1 MATAGRTHLGR
12 YRLVR
17 QIRAGQSC
25 QIWLAHDGTT
35 QERVAL
41 KILKEEYRK
50 NRHEINQLKHEFTV
64 GRNLK
69 HPHVIQI
76 IDFNVVEQIPFLVL
90 EYYGVRNLK
99 QILNDSLE
107 LIASKIEKVVEEG
120 TIGLG
125 YLHDQGWLHRD
136 VKPDNFMIGED
147 DHVKLIDFSLAQR
160 AKKGLARVL
169 SSRGKLVQGT
179 RSYMS
184 PEQIRGTLLDVRSDV
199 YSWGCTLF
207 ELISGRPPFTA
218 ESADELLNKH
228 LKASVPLL
236 TVSQNNITEA
246 FAELVFRMMSKQP
259 QERPSSMEEILRDFR
274 QMKVF
279 KQLQ

>member
-17 QIRAGQSC
+17 QVRAGQSC
-25 QIWLAHDGTT
+25 QIWLAHDGST

-50 NRHEINQLKHEFTV
+50 SRHEINQLKHEFTV

-69 HPHVIQI
+69 HPRVIQI

-99 QILNDSLE
+99 QILNDNLE
-107 LIASKIEKVVEEG
+107 FITSKIDKVIEEG

-136 VKPDNFMIGED
+136 VKPDNFMFGED

-169 SSRGKLVQGT
+169 GGRGKFVQGT

-207 ELISGRPPFTA
+207 ELICGRPPFTA

-228 LKASVPLL
+228 LKSSVPLL
-236 TVSQNNITEA
+236 TVSQDNITEE
-246 FAELVFRMMSKQP
+246 FAELVSRMMSKQ
-259 QERPSSMEEILRDFR
+259 QQDRPSSMEDLLRDFR

-279 KQLQ
+279 KRLQ

>member
-17 QIRAGQSC
+17 QVRAGQSC
-25 QIWLAHDGTT
+25 QIWLARDVTT

-50 NRHEINQLKHEFTV
+50 NRYEINQLKHEFTV

-69 HPHVIQI
+69 HPRVIQI
-76 IDFNVVEQIPFLVL
+76 IDFSVVEQIPFLVL

-99 QILNDSLE
+99 QILNDNPE
-107 LIASKIEKVVEEG
+107 WITSKIEKVIEEG
-120 TIGLG
+120 TTGLG

-136 VKPDNFMIGED
+136 VKPDNFMFGED

-169 SSRGKLVQGT
+169 SSRGKFVQGT

-184 PEQIRGTLLDVRSDV
+184 PEQIRGTLLDVRSDI

-228 LKASVPLL
+228 LKTPAPLL
-236 TVSQNNITEA
+236 TVSQDNITEA
-246 FAELVFRMMSKQP
+246 FAELVSRMMSKQP
-259 QERPSSMEEILRDFR
+259 QDRPSSMEDLLRYFQ
-274 QMKVF
+274 QMKIF
-279 KQLQ
+279 KRLQ